1 MQAPS
6 LLGSKTISSIPF
18 HHLNNSDNSSI
29 RRHLDSRAKT
39 SSSFSR
45 QFLKYPPENFR
56 NGMETLSHRNGTT
69 PIKTNPNFIYPRYG
83 SNGLENGICENGIAR
98 HRVGRST
105 SVDTSYVLE
114 RSASQVG
121 SNMPKSLPNY
131 KSRYAKR
138 QNDLSKISNTRSLKI
153 IREKPP
159 LYLNAKCES
168 TCSLNG
174 PHIIVDR

>member
-1 MQAPS
+1 MQSPS

-39 SSSFSR
+39 SSSFSK
-45 QFLKYPPENFR
+45 QFPKYPPEHFK
-56 NGMETLSHRNGTT
+56 NGIQTLSYRNGTT

-83 SNGLENGICENGIAR
+83 LNGLENGTCENGVPR
-98 HRVGRST
+98 HRVSRST
-105 SVDTSYVLE
+105 SLDTSYILD

-121 SNMPKSLPNY
+121 PMVPKSLPNY
-131 KSRYAKR
+131 KSRYSR
-138 QNDLSKISNTRSLKI
+138 RRNDLSKISNTRSLKI

-159 LYLNAKCES
+159 VYINAKCES